1 MGKVRWGVIGNS
13 KIGRERLQPAIE
25 ASEHGELVA
34 VASRSG
40 AVSYDD
46 LLARDDIDAVYIPLP
61 NHLHVEWSRKALEA
75 GKHVLCE
82 KSITLSPEALEPLLD
97 VRPDLVLSE
106 AFMVRFHPQWIKAR
120 EMVQNGAIGEARVI
134 NGQFSFFND
143 DPNNVR
149 NQPNMGGGG
158 ILDIGCYPIFIAR
171 FIWGSEPIKAASL
184 IMEQEDF
191 GTDIQCT
198 AIMEF
203 PDHRHLNFVCSTQ
216 LDLHQRI
223 VIQGTTGRIELKV
236 PFNPYPGLAEPE
248 LVLYDTTGLGDAHGK
263 RIDVENVDQYVLEV
277 DAVNRA
283 ALGMEDW
290 SVPRSEIM
298 AQAKAIDMVFKGR
311 L

>member
-25 ASEHGELVA
+25 ASEHGELIA

-120 EMVQNGAIGEARVI
+120 EMVQSGAIGEARVI

-171 FIWGSEPIKAASL
+171 FIWGAEPIKAASL
-184 IMEQEDF
+184 IVEQEDF

-203 PDHRHLNFVCSTQ
+203 PDNRHLNFVCSTQ

-248 LVLYDTTGLGDAHGK
+248 LYLFDSPGLGDGHGQ
-263 RIDVENVDQYVLEV
+263 RIEIENVDQYVLEV

-283 ALGMEDW
+283 ALGIEDW

-298 AQAKAIDMVFKGR
+298 AQAKAIDMVFKGK

>member
-1 MGKVRWGVIGNS
+1 MSKVRWGVIGNS

-25 ASEHGELVA
+25 ASEHGELIA

-40 AVSYDD
+40 EVSYED

-82 KSITLSPEALEPLLD
+82 KSITLSPEELEPLLD

-120 EMVQNGAIGEARVI
+120 DMVRSGAIGEARVI

-171 FIWGSEPIKAASL
+171 FIWGSEPVKAASL
-184 IMEQEDF
+184 IVEQEDF

-203 PDHRHLNFVCSTQ
+203 PDNRHLNFMCSTQ

-223 VIQGTTGRIELKV
+223 VIQGTKGRIELKI

-248 LVLYDTTGLGDAHGK
+248 LYLYDGPGLGDAHGQ
-263 RIDVENVDQYVLEV
+263 RIEVENLDQYVLEV

-283 ALGMEDW
+283 VLGMEDW

-298 AQAKAIDMVFKGR
+298 AQAKAIEMVFKGR
-311 L
+311 I

>member
-1 MGKVRWGVIGNS
+1 MSKVRWGVIGNS

-25 ASEHGELVA
+25 ASEHGELIA

-40 AVSYDD
+40 EVSYED

-82 KSITLSPEALEPLLD
+82 KSITLSPEELEPLLA
-97 VRPDLVLSE
+97 VRSDLVLSE

-120 EMVQNGAIGEARVI
+120 DMVRSGAIGEARVI

-171 FIWGSEPIKAASL
+171 FIWGSEPVKAASL
-184 IMEQEDF
+184 IVEQEAF

-203 PDHRHLNFVCSTQ
+203 PDNRHLNFMCSTQ

-223 VIQGTTGRIELKV
+223 VIQGTKCRIELKV

-248 LVLYDTTGLGDAHGK
+248 LYLYDGPGLGDAHGQ
-263 RIDVENVDQYVLEV
+263 RIEVENLDQYVLEV

-283 ALGMEDW
+283 VLGMEDW

-298 AQAKAIDMVFKGR
+298 AQAKAIEMVFKGR
-311 L
+311 I

>member
-1 MGKVRWGVIGNS
+1 MSKVRWGVIGNS

-25 ASEHGELVA
+25 ASEHGELIA

-40 AVSYDD
+40 EVSYED

-82 KSITLSPEALEPLLD
+82 KSITLSPEELEPLLD

-120 EMVQNGAIGEARVI
+120 DMVRSGAIGEARVI

-171 FIWGSEPIKAASL
+171 FIWGSEPVKAASL
-184 IMEQEDF
+184 IVEQEDF

-203 PDHRHLNFVCSTQ
+203 PDNRHLNFMCSTQ

-223 VIQGTTGRIELKV
+223 VIQGTKGRIELKV

-248 LVLYDTTGLGDAHGK
+248 LYLYDGPGLGDAHGQ
-263 RIDVENVDQYVLEV
+263 RIEVENLDQYVLEV

-283 ALGMEDW
+283 VLGMEDW

-298 AQAKAIDMVFKGR
+298 AQAKAIEMVFKGR
-311 L
+311 I

>member
-1 MGKVRWGVIGNS
+1 MSKVRWGVIGNS

-25 ASEHGELVA
+25 ASEHGELIA

-40 AVSYDD
+40 EVSYED

-82 KSITLSPEALEPLLD
+82 KSITLSPEELEPLLD

-120 EMVQNGAIGEARVI
+120 DMVRSGAIGEARVI

-171 FIWGSEPIKAASL
+171 FIWGSEPVKAASL
-184 IMEQEDF
+184 IVEQEDF

-203 PDHRHLNFVCSTQ
+203 PDDRHLNFMCSTQ

-223 VIQGTTGRIELKV
+223 VIQGMKGRIELKV

-248 LVLYDTTGLGDAHGK
+248 LYLYDGPGLGDAHGQ
-263 RIDVENVDQYVLEV
+263 RIEVENLDQYVLEV

-283 ALGMEDW
+283 VLGMEDW

-298 AQAKAIDMVFKGR
+298 AQAKAIEMVFKGR
-311 L
+311 I

>member
-1 MGKVRWGVIGNS
+1 MSKVRWGVIGNS

-25 ASEHGELVA
+25 ASEHGELIA

-40 AVSYDD
+40 EVSYDD

-82 KSITLSPEALEPLLD
+82 KSITLSPEELEPLLD

-120 EMVQNGAIGEARVI
+120 DMVRSGAIGEARVI

-171 FIWGSEPIKAASL
+171 FIWGSEPVKAASL
-184 IMEQEDF
+184 IVEQEDF

-203 PDHRHLNFVCSTQ
+203 PDNCHLNFVCSTQ

-223 VIQGTTGRIELKV
+223 VIQGTKGRIELKV

-248 LVLYDTTGLGDAHGK
+248 LYLYDGPGLGDAHGQQ
-263 RIDVENVDQYVLEV
+263 IEVENLDQYVLEV

-283 ALGMEDW
+283 VLGMEDW

-298 AQAKAIDMVFKGR
+298 AQAKAIEMVFKGR
-311 L
+311 I

>member
-1 MGKVRWGVIGNS
+1 MSKVRWGVIGNS

-25 ASEHGELVA
+25 ASEHGELIA

-40 AVSYDD
+40 EVSYED

-82 KSITLSPEALEPLLD
+82 KSITLSPEELEPLLD

-120 EMVQNGAIGEARVI
+120 DMVRSGAIGEARVI

-171 FIWGSEPIKAASL
+171 FIWGSEPVKAASL
-184 IMEQEDF
+184 IVEQEDF

-203 PDHRHLNFVCSTQ
+203 PDNRHLNFICSTQ

-223 VIQGTTGRIELKV
+223 VIQGTKGRIELKV

-248 LVLYDTTGLGDAHGK
+248 LYLYDGPGLGDAHGQ
-263 RIDVENVDQYVLEV
+263 RIEVENLDQYVLEV

-283 ALGMEDW
+283 VLGMEDW

-298 AQAKAIDMVFKGR
+298 AQAKAIEMVFKGR
-311 L
+311 I